1 MSYNKNQI
9 MKLKEIFDE
18 VDVNKSGSIDVKELL
33 LALKN
38 SDIDIS
44 EEDLKKTF
52 KKADDDGSNS
62 INFEEFINYLE
73 NN

>member
-18 VDVNKSGSIDVKELL
+18 VDNNKSGSIDKKELFA
-33 LALKN
+33 ALKEA
-38 SDIDIS
+38 DIEIS
-44 EEDLKKTF
+44 EEDLMNTF
-52 KKADDDGSNS
+52 KKADKDGSNCIS
-62 INFEEFINYLE
+62 FEEFIKYLE

>member
-18 VDVNKSGSIDVKELL
+18 VDINKSGSIDKKELFS
-33 LALKN
+33 ALKDSN
-38 SDIDIS
+38 IEIS
-44 EEDLKKTF
+44 EEDIINTF
-52 KKADDDGSNS
+52 KKADKDGSNNIS
-62 INFEEFINYLE
+62 FEEFIKYLE